1 MFYYLL
7 FSILWII
14 ALFMTIN
21 QFVTKCTAVI
31 WYFSGQ
37 GSDQDDK
44 ATPVSVSKGLWWS
57 FRYHFGTLAFGSFL
71 VALVTFLRIIFE
83 IFCKKFEEAG
93 EKAGPIWKIVACCVR
108 CCLWCLECCVK
119 VITENAYV
127 HCAIN
132 GTNFCTSA
140 HSAFYTAVRY
150 PGLFAAA
157 NIVGNSARELANN
170 YKNSSIIKC
179 IQYSRGMGKVRL
191 LCKPP
196 FPNTKNV
203 KMKIK

>member
-93 EKAGPIWKIVACCVR
+93 EKAGPIWKIVASCVR

-157 NIVGNSARELANN
+157 NIVGWIMSFIGKGIIVGITGLSTILIIN
-170 YKNSSIIKC
+170 YA
-179 IQYSRGMGKVRL
+179 M
-191 LCKPP
+191 P
-196 FPNTKNV
+196 
-203 KMKIK
+203 